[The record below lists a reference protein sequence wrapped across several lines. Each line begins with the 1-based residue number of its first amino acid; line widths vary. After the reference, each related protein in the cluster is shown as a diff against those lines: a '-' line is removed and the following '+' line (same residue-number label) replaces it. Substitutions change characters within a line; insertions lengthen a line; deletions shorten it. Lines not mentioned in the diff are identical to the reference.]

1 MEKYFLQQL
10 EAKVDSKKNIL
21 EELKFYDSIKELFE
35 EKNLPEFDYKF
46 ERELTDTIVY
56 YAETKAQETELNQ
69 VLADYYSYSIA
80 SLEIDE
86 IQKRNKCF
94 EYVAENKEKF
104 KEYLDVYDLLSLIG
118 SQDYGWMDDE
128 EVKKVDRF
136 IAENFHEEILEEIRE
151 LRRLLDVDKTY
162 SKLKD
167 IYATRLKEVLE
178 EIGE

>member
-21 EELKFYDSIKELFE
+21 EELKFYDSIKKLFE
-35 EKNLPEFDYKF
+35 EKNLPKFDYKF
-46 ERELTDTIVY
+46 EQELTDTIIY

-69 VLADYYSYSIA
+69 ILADYYSYSIA

-86 IQKRNKCF
+86 TQKRNKCF
-94 EYVAENKEKF
+94 EYVAKNKEKF
-104 KEYLDVYDLLSLIG
+104 KAYLDADELLSLIG
-118 SQDYGWMDDE
+118 SHDARLDDYEINM
-128 EVKKVDRF
+128 VDSF
-136 IAENFHEEILEEIRE
+136 IARNFHEEILEEIRE
-151 LRRLLDVDKTY
+151 LRKLLDVEKTY

-167 IYATRLKEVLE
+167 LYATRLKEALE

>member
-10 EAKVDSKKNIL
+10 EAKIDSKKNVL

-46 ERELTDTIVY
+46 EQELIDTIIY
-56 YAETKAQETELNQ
+56 YAETKAQEIELNQ

-86 IQKRNKCF
+86 TQKRNKCF
-94 EYVAENKEKF
+94 EYVAKNKEKF
-104 KEYLDVYDLLSLIG
+104 KAYLDADELLSLIG
-118 SQDYGWMDDE
+118 SHDVRLDDYEINM
-128 EVKKVDRF
+128 VDSF
-136 IAENFHEEILEEIRE
+136 IARNFHEEILEEIRE
-151 LRRLLDVDKTY
+151 LRKLLDVEKTY

-167 IYATRLKEVLE
+167 LYATRLKKALE
-178 EIGE
+178 EVGE

>member
-35 EKNLPEFDYKF
+35 EKNLP
-46 ERELTDTIVY
+46 
-56 YAETKAQETELNQ
+56 ELNQ